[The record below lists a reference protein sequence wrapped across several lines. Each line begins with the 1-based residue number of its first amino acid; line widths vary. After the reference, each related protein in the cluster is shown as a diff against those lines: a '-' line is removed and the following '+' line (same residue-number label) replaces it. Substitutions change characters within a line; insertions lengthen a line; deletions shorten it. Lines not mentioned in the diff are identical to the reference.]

1 MNSLEVMDMV
11 GQALKRF
18 EDDRINDVSVDGD
31 NKDGEI
37 ILTTDDDQ
45 GNQQAWVIRSRDIE
59 ETDPIMV

>member
-1 MNSLEVMDMV
+1 MV